1 MTTYLEVI
9 GIGSCGPIYR
19 VQENEE
25 FYVLKYSAAPSP
37 LDGIPHHPNVIQ
49 FHHQSETEQGWKILY
64 KDCLGIDLEQVIRR
78 TNLPHCT
85 DIILQLCRGLE
96 HLHAQGIIHR
106 DLKPSNVVLST
117 NGEVFLIDCERSKEK
132 NLHVSRIIGHEPYLA
147 PETQQN
153 GEYSP
158 ASDIYALGMT
168 LKSLLTSQQGTNK
181 KKYKKIITM
190 CTMDVPENRPSLS
203 QIIRLLPSHTE
214 SIRSW
219 ARANIPKLCAQRK
232 EYFSSH
238 VLPKNTTGVQKPS
251 ASVWLGLI
259 CLLCATI
266 YTLQK
271 EDVQSHEHP
280 VIKTIP
286 TQTQAPIEQVESS
299 QIEDFVPKEAPK
311 LQVRTEGVPTKSKKS
326 GTSTIQPE
334 REYRISSI
342 PWGAKVWID
351 NQYIGKTII
360 TKISL
365 TQGDHTVIVEYNKT
379 KMRYTLHFDD
389 THTGYVINIEQNHW
403 KRLSGQ

>member
-25 FYVLKYSAAPSP
+25 IYVLKYSAAPSP

-49 FHHQSETEQGWKILY
+49 FHHQSKTEQGWKILY
-64 KDCLGIDLEQVIRR
+64 KDCLGIDLEQIIRR
-78 TNLPHCT
+78 TKLPHCT
-85 DIILQLCRGLE
+85 DIILQLCRGLK

-117 NGEVFLIDCERSKEK
+117 NGDVFIIDCERSKEK
-132 NLHVSRIIGHEPYLA
+132 NIHVSRIIGHEPYLA
-147 PETQQN
+147 PETKQN

-158 ASDIYALGMT
+158 ASDIYALGMI
-168 LKSLLTSQQGTNK
+168 LKSLLKSQGTNIQ
-181 KKYKKIITM
+181 KYKEVITM
-190 CTMDVPENRPSLS
+190 CTMDIPEKRPSLS
-203 QIIRLLPSHTE
+203 QIIRLLPSQTE

-219 ARANIPKLCAQRK
+219 ARINIPKLCAQRK

-238 VLPKNTTGVQKPS
+238 ILPKNTTGVQKTS
-251 ASVWLGLI
+251 ASLWLGLI
-259 CLLCATI
+259 CLLCGTI
-266 YTLQK
+266 YTLQE
-271 EDVQSHEHP
+271 EDVQYHKPP

-286 TQTQAPIEQVESS
+286 AQTQAPTKRLESS
-299 QIEDFVPKEAPK
+299 QIKDSVPKEAPK
-311 LQVRTEGVPTKSKKS
+311 IQVRSEGTSTISKKS
-326 GTSTIQPE
+326 RKDTIQPE

-365 TQGDHTVIVEYNKT
+365 TQGAHTVIVEYNET

-403 KRLSGQ
+403 KKLSGQ